1 MRFIRSFSAVLS
13 AALLVSTMA
22 FGVSAV
28 PCGDKAFVYH
38 IDPSVVDMTNTRKT
52 SEITIRD
59 PYVLVYGGKYFMY
72 GTGAASGL
80 GYGCYVSE
88 DLENWAG
95 PVNVFTAPAGFD
107 GVSCFWAPECHY
119 YRGSF
124 YLFATYFS
132 QSAQHR
138 GVSIFKS
145 ESPLGPFEEISD
157 GHVTP
162 DSWDCIDGT
171 LYIDNAGQPWMVF
184 VHEWTSMPDKTGA
197 MAAAK
202 LSDDL
207 TRFISEPIQLF
218 KAKDPIWTDKG
229 VTDGPFMYRTK
240 TGKLLMLWSNGDV
253 NGKYCVG
260 LAKST
265 NDQITGSWTHGFEP
279 FYSVNRYFD
288 LEGGHAMLFTDLT
301 GRLLMCMHSP
311 NSSDATTHETAVFL
325 EVIDE
330 GYTLELKQVQEF
342 RANETDKVKLAFS
355 DISTFFSELFS
366 YIQSWF
372 ISLF

>member
-1 MRFIRSFSAVLS
+1 
-13 AALLVSTMA
+13 MA

-138 GVSIFKS
+138 GVSIFKA

-162 DSWDCIDGT
+162 DSWDSIDGT

-325 EVIDE
+325 EVVDK
-330 GYTLELKQVQEF
+330 GYTLELKQVQDV